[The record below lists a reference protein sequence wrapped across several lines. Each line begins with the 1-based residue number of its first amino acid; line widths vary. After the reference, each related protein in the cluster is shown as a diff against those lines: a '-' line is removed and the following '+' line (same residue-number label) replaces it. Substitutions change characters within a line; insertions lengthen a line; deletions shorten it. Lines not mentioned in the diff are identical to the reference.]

1 MPTEIRATLSERKQ
15 GLVRKASLSRRMDPS
30 GFGSYIT
37 GLKKKKHFILEKPL
51 FLFELFHLI
60 RLLGRKQI
68 V

>member
-37 GLKKKKHFILEKPL
+37 GLKTKTFHF
-51 FLFELFHLI
+51 
-60 RLLGRKQI
+60 RKAPI
-68 V
+68 SL

>member
-37 GLKKKKHFILEKPL
+37 GLKKKKTFHF
-51 FLFELFHLI
+51 
-60 RLLGRKQI
+60 RKAPI
-68 V
+68 SL